1 MSIQNPHDRFFRESF
16 GRIEITQN
24 YLEEYLP
31 QEVLDVLELTDLQ
44 LQDGSFIDEEM
55 QEHQTDLLYRTSLKN
70 GEPAYLYFLFEHKSY
85 PETMIALQLLRYMV
99 RFWER
104 QLKEG
109 EALTA
114 VIPIVIY
121 HGKRIWNISTEFL
134 ALMDVPEV
142 IRPFL
147 PNFHYHLSD
156 FSHLSDETIRGKI

>member
-1 MSIQNPHDRFFRESF
+1 
-16 GRIEITQN
+16 
-24 YLEEYLP
+24 LEEYLP

-55 QEHQTDLLYRTSLKN
+55 REHQTDLLYRTSLKN

-121 HGKRIWNISTEFL
+121 HGKRVWNISTQFL
-134 ALMDVPEV
+134 ALIDAPEA

-147 PNFHYHLSD
+147 PNFRYHLSD
-156 FSHLSDETIRGKI
+156 FSHLSDETIRGKNMASGLSIHHA